1 MLQQKGFTKGLQ
13 NKGYMYCVR
22 ATECNKVSNVFRT
35 ILVVFSETTSINIWR
50 RGNLTWYK
58 QITYRIQ
65 YGFLA
70 SMLPSSFTSTYF
82 LLVQW

>member
-1 MLQQKGFTKGLQ
+1 MLQQKGFTKGLK
-13 NKGYMYCVR
+13 NKGYMYSVR
-22 ATECNKVSNVFRT
+22 ATECNKVSIVFRT

-65 YGFLA
+65 YGFLG

-82 LLVQW
+82 LLV